1 MLPVTPHVKFIGV
14 DDDNLDLFEGQY
26 PVPNGISYNSY
37 LIDDENIAVVDAV
50 DIRRCSEWL
59 ALLDSTL
66 DGRHPAYLIVQH
78 MEPDHS
84 GSIRAVLEK
93 YPEMKVVATAKAI
106 AMLDNFFDGMG
117 FSERSIS
124 VKDGDTLSLGHTTLR
139 FITAPMVH
147 WPEVMMTLDET
158 DGVLFS
164 ADAFGTFAT
173 SNATEGW
180 DNEARRYYCN
190 IVGKYG
196 SCVQAVMKKLT
207 GLPFGIIAPLHG
219 PILKENLAHYWN
231 LYDKWS
237 RYIPETEGVLVA
249 YASIYGGT
257 AEAARRLADM
267 LRSRGAGDVVLID
280 LCRHDVSYAVA
291 EAFRLSRLAL
301 CSVTYDG
308 AMFPAMHNF
317 LHHLA
322 AKNFSGRH
330 VGILENGSWAPTAGK
345 LMCKALAEMKD
356 MTVVGSTVTI
366 RSRLHDSDIASLS
379 SLALALAERHSSQ
392 HPTEDKKI
400 IAPGARI
407 AAPGAINFTGQNPI
421 ICNWTINH
429 HPSTHLIYLGLE
441 FCLLL
446 IDTPGNQRI
455 LA

>member
-1 MLPVTPHVKFIGV
+1 MRLYSDQLG
-14 DDDNLDLFEGQY
+14 
-26 PVPNGISYNSY
+26 
-37 LIDDENIAVVDAV
+37 DENIAVVDAV

-345 LMCKALAEMKD
+345 LMCNALAEMKD
-356 MTVVGSTVTI
+356 MTVVDSTVTI
-366 RSRLHDSDIASLS
+366 RSRLHDSDLASLS
-379 SLALALAERHSSQ
+379 SLAQALAE
-392 HPTEDKKI
+392 
-400 IAPGARI
+400 A
-407 AAPGAINFTGQNPI
+407 
-421 ICNWTINH
+421 
-429 HPSTHLIYLGLE
+429 
-441 FCLLL
+441 
-446 IDTPGNQRI
+446 
-455 LA
+455 

>member
-59 ALLDSTL
+59 ALLESTL
-66 DGRHPAYLIVQH
+66 DGRPPAYLIVQR

-124 VKDGDTLSLGHTTLR
+124 VKDGDTLTFGHTTLR

-164 ADAFGTFAT
+164 ADAFGTFAMST
-173 SNATEGW
+173 ASEGW
-180 DNEARRYYCN
+180 DNDARRYYCN

-196 SCVQAVMKKLT
+196 ASVQSVMKKLT
-207 GLPFGIIAPLHG
+207 EQPFSTIAPLHG
-219 PILKENLAHYWN
+219 PVLKDNLAHYWN

-237 RYIPETEGVLVA
+237 RYVPETEGVLVA

-267 LRSRGAGDVVLID
+267 LRTRGAGDVVLLD
-280 LCRHDVSYAVA
+280 LSRHDVSYAVA
-291 EAFRLSRLAL
+291 EAFRLSRIAL

-308 AMFPAMHNF
+308 ALFPAMQNF
-317 LHHLA
+317 IHHIA
-322 AKNFSGRH
+322 AKNLNGRK
-330 VGILENGSWAPTAGK
+330 VGIIENGSWAPMAGK
-345 LMCKALAEMKD
+345 LIEKALSEMKN
-356 MTVVGSTVTI
+356 MTVVAPTVTL
-366 RSRLHDSDIASLS
+366 RSRLHTADLPALE
-379 SLALALAERHSSQ
+379 ALADALSER
-392 HPTEDKKI
+392 
-400 IAPGARI
+400 
-407 AAPGAINFTGQNPI
+407 
-421 ICNWTINH
+421 
-429 HPSTHLIYLGLE
+429 
-441 FCLLL
+441 
-446 IDTPGNQRI
+446 
-455 LA
+455 

>member
-345 LMCKALAEMKD
+345 LMCNTLSEMKD
-356 MTVVGSTVTI
+356 MTVAGSTVTI
-366 RSRLHDSDIASLS
+366 RSRLHDSDLASLS
-379 SLALALAERHSSQ
+379 SLAQALAE
-392 HPTEDKKI
+392 
-400 IAPGARI
+400 A
-407 AAPGAINFTGQNPI
+407 
-421 ICNWTINH
+421 
-429 HPSTHLIYLGLE
+429 
-441 FCLLL
+441 
-446 IDTPGNQRI
+446 
-455 LA
+455 

>member
-237 RYIPETEGVLVA
+237 RYIPETEG
-249 YASIYGGT
+249 GGT

-291 EAFRLSRLAL
+291 EAFRLSSLAL
-301 CSVTYDG
+301 CSVTYVG

-345 LMCKALAEMKD
+345 LMCNTLSEMKD

-366 RSRLHDSDIASLS
+366 RSRLHDSDLASLS
-379 SLALALAERHSSQ
+379 SLAQALAE
-392 HPTEDKKI
+392 
-400 IAPGARI
+400 A
-407 AAPGAINFTGQNPI
+407 
-421 ICNWTINH
+421 
-429 HPSTHLIYLGLE
+429 
-441 FCLLL
+441 
-446 IDTPGNQRI
+446 
-455 LA
+455 

>member
-280 LCRHDVSYAVA
+280 LCRHAVS

-345 LMCKALAEMKD
+345 LMCNALAEMKD
-356 MTVVGSTVTI
+356 MTVVDSTVTI
-366 RSRLHDSDIASLS
+366 RSRLHDSDLASLS
-379 SLALALAERHSSQ
+379 SLAQALAE
-392 HPTEDKKI
+392 
-400 IAPGARI
+400 A
-407 AAPGAINFTGQNPI
+407 
-421 ICNWTINH
+421 
-429 HPSTHLIYLGLE
+429 
-441 FCLLL
+441 
-446 IDTPGNQRI
+446 
-455 LA
+455 